1 MGDSALHPA
10 LRELQRH
17 FSDPRVLAA
26 MAVVALLMGFAGPF
40 GTYEL
45 LPLAA
50 RLGYWAAIVLATYG
64 VGYGFGVVA
73 VPLVGRRIRTRWL
86 RMALV
91 STASGIPI
99 TVAVVLVNLVTFGS
113 DGWDVIELAELW
125 VSVTVISLGVMLISV
140 LVDQSLARARE
151 HVPMPDA
158 AGAEAGQPRVLERL
172 PLPQR
177 GNLVSLSVSDHYV
190 DVVTTRGHGLV
201 LMRLSDAIAETAPV
215 QGLQVHRSHWV
226 ALDAVARPV
235 RVDGK
240 LQLELRDGRRLP
252 VSRSYLKAVRQAGLG
267 A

>member
-1 MGDSALHPA
+1 MHPA

-151 HVPMPDA
+151 HVPTPDA

-215 QGLQVHRSHWV
+215 QGLQIHRSHWV
-226 ALDAVARPV
+226 AVDAVARSV
-235 RVDGK
+235 RADGK

>member
-1 MGDSALHPA
+1 MHPA

-45 LPLAA
+45 LPLAP
-50 RLGYWAAIVLATYG
+50 RLGYWAAIVLGTYG
-64 VGYGFGVVA
+64 VGYSFGVVA
-73 VPLVGRRIRTRWL
+73 VPLVGRRIRIRWL

-99 TVAVVLVNLVTFGS
+99 TAAVVLVNLVTFGS
-113 DGWDVIELAELW
+113 DGWEVIELAELW
-125 VSVTVISLGVMLISV
+125 FSVTVISLGVMLISV
-140 LVDQSLARARE
+140 LVEQSHARARSTRAVDTPASRE
-151 HVPMPDA
+151 IT
-158 AGAEAGQPRVLERL
+158 QPRVLERL
-172 PLPQR
+172 PLQVR
-177 GNLVSLSVSDHYV
+177 GDLVSLSVSDHYV
-190 DVVTTRGHGLV
+190 DVVTTRGHDLV

-215 QGLQVHRSHWV
+215 PGLQIHRSHWV
-226 ALDAVARPV
+226 ALDAVARPL
-235 RVDGK
+235 RADGK

-252 VSRSYLKAVRQAGLG
+252 VSRSYLKAVRQAGLV